1 MFVRL
6 SSCELHN
13 FIYDINSLFSRR
25 VSLLLLSVLGSPTL
39 RIVIIIIAV
48 VIILFGIALFTKK
61 MKSAS
66 QMSTQRQNW
75 KLSNVKS
82 HGKQLRFKKSLKC
95 RDCRTS
101 NVRTSYHSVR
111 KQKETASKISYV
123 RRWGNVATD
132 GVNRYRAAAAA
143 TTTAAVEVSLC
154 EYSEHDRVSYSSLIN
169 RASTGMTS
177 FRAWSRGRRTTSAW
191 SWTQLTGWVEQSGV
205 AQTAGRAARRRRR
218 RH

>member
-13 FIYDINSLFSRR
+13 FIYGINSLFSRR
-25 VSLLLLSVLGSPTL
+25 VSLLLLLVLGSPTL
-39 RIVIIIIAV
+39 RIIIIIIAV

-66 QMSTQRQNW
+66 QMSTQRQKW

-82 HGKQLRFKKSLKC
+82 FGKQVRFKKSLK
-95 RDCRTS
+95 CRTS

>member
-13 FIYDINSLFSRR
+13 FIYGINSLFSRR
-25 VSLLLLSVLGSPTL
+25 VSLLLLLVLGSPTL

-82 HGKQLRFKKSLKC
+82 HGKQVRFKKSSKC
-95 RDCRTS
+95 TS

-143 TTTAAVEVSLC
+143 ATTAAVEVSLC

-169 RASTGMTS
+169 RHD
-177 FRAWSRGRRTTSAW
+177 
-191 SWTQLTGWVEQSGV
+191 VI
-205 AQTAGRAARRRRR
+205 
-218 RH
+218 